1 MGLTETNAVQVNQFE
16 DAGRGRDHVSR
27 ANRGV
32 RFDSLQEQA
41 LKRQKE
47 FHMLLV
53 KKPIHVIV
61 RVRSQEHSGERHS
74 DNDNDERAEKLPH
87 VPFCI
92 GLPHVPYCIGWIPLF
107 VNNDYG
113 VLLAVHT
120 ILIELLQFE

>member
-1 MGLTETNAVQVNQFE
+1 
-16 DAGRGRDHVSR
+16 
-27 ANRGV
+27 
-32 RFDSLQEQA
+32 
-41 LKRQKE
+41 
-47 FHMLLV
+47 MLLV

-92 GLPHVPYCIGWIPLF
+92 GLPHIGLPHVPYCIGWIPLF